1 MRKLLCILALLLLHC
16 ALPAHSQTLTLGEIV
31 DLDGME
37 QMKQDAYLVRRG
49 WVFNAS
55 ERQGD
60 SIFDVSWH
68 FYNSKNRFIAQFLVR
83 KQLGQ
88 RSLLNYWTAL
98 RPAFDDIREN
108 ILAVPGIDVIGT
120 SNDDKMRTLYRDK
133 RYNFGLAITNDEDGL
148 NYLLSAQCHGLVK
161 GYYIKEDG
169 TSEDVWMQAPVYTPE
184 QKRRLDAMVDSLDR
198 RTKALRAE
206 GLRSEALRKKSRK

>member
-1 MRKLLCILALLLLHC
+1 M
-16 ALPAHSQTLTLGEIV
+16 PAHAQTLILGDIV
-31 DLDGME
+31 DLDEME

-68 FYNSKNRFIAQFLVR
+68 FYNSKNRLIALFLVR

-88 RSLLNYWTAL
+88 RSLINYWTAL

-108 ILAVPGIDVIGT
+108 ILSVPGIDVVGT
-120 SNDDKMRTLYRDK
+120 SNDDKMRTLYRDE
-133 RYNFGLAITNDEDGL
+133 RYNFGLTIANSEDGL
-148 NYLLSAQCHGLVK
+148 NYLLFAQRHGLVK
-161 GYYIKEDG
+161 GYSVKEDG
-169 TSEDVWMQAPVYTPE
+169 TTEGVWMQAPVYTPE

-206 GLRSEALRKKSRK
+206 GLRSEALRKKNRK